1 MPSMANIT
9 VLNAAGASVVYVA
22 KVPSAGDR
30 SPAKWTL
37 DAASGIIGNRPSL
50 EMTTRTNGSNNGRIC
65 DYTFWYP
72 VLETISGIETQT
84 ARVPFKGSF
93 TMPTNVSAVLA
104 YDGYV
109 QLGNLLVS
117 ALIRSAS
124 QEGYA
129 PT

>member
-1 MPSMANIT
+1 MPSMANIA
-9 VLNAAGASVVYVA
+9 VLNAAGTSVTYVA

-30 SPAKWTL
+30 SPARWAL
-37 DAASGIIGNRPSL
+37 DAASAIIGNRPYF

-65 DYTFWYP
+65 EYTYWYP
-72 VLETISGIETQT
+72 VLETVSGVESVV

-104 YDGYV
+104 YDGFV
-109 QLGNLLVS
+109 QVGNLLVS
-117 ALIRSAS
+117 SLIRAAS

>member
-9 VLNAAGASVVYVA
+9 VKNVANADVIYVA

-30 SPAKWTL
+30 SPARWTL
-37 DAASGIIGNRPSL
+37 DTASAIIGNRPYL

-65 DYTFWYP
+65 EYTYWYP
-72 VLETISGIETQT
+72 VLETVAGVESVI

-93 TMPTNVSAVLA
+93 TMPTNVSQALA
-104 YDGYV
+104 YEGFF
-109 QLGNLLVS
+109 QLGNLLTSTLVR
-117 ALIRSAS
+117 AAS

>member
-9 VLNAAGASVVYVA
+9 VKNAANADVIYVA

-30 SPAKWTL
+30 SPARWTA
-37 DAASGIIGNRPSL
+37 DAASAIIGHRPTL
-50 EMTTRTNGSNNGRIC
+50 ELTTRTNGSNNGRIC
-65 DYTFWYP
+65 DWNFVYP
-72 VLETISGIETQT
+72 ITATVEGVTSVL

-93 TMPTNVSAVLA
+93 TMPTNVDSAQA
-104 YDGYV
+104 ADAFV

-117 ALIRSAS
+117 TLMRAAAS
-124 QEGYA
+124 EGYA

>member
-9 VLNAAGASVVYVA
+9 VKNAVAADVTYVA

-30 SPAKWTL
+30 SPARWTA
-37 DAASGIIGNRPSL
+37 DAASAIIGHRPTL

-65 DYTFWYP
+65 EWNFVYP
-72 VLETISGIETQT
+72 ITSTVAGVTTVL

-93 TMPTNVSAVLA
+93 TTPTTVDSAQA
-104 YDGYV
+104 ADAFV
-109 QLGNLLVS
+109 QLGNLLAS
-117 ALIRSAS
+117 ALMRAAAS
-124 QEGYA
+124 DGYA